1 MTDDD
6 DDNGGDGDN
15 DHDLKTTTTLLNSG
29 LSLRSVIYFT
39 VERNT
44 FLCECSCQ
52 MHLST
57 SYSAHHGTP
66 TMFQNIDEVRDLIAT
81 HMNGTIDGCFI
92 TVDGLSAGFS

>member
-39 VERNT
+39 VET
-44 FLCECSCQ
+44 E
-52 MHLST
+52 
-57 SYSAHHGTP
+57 YIP
-66 TMFQNIDEVRDLIAT
+66 V
-81 HMNGTIDGCFI
+81 
-92 TVDGLSAGFS
+92 